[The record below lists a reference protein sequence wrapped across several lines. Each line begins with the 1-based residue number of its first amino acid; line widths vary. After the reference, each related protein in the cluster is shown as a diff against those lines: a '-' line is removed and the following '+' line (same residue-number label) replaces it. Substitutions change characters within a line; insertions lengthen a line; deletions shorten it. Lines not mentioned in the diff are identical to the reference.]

1 VTLQLQLDRLGRRL
15 KRWRVARSFLRW
27 LSLTL
32 GLWLLWFWLDNLLRL
47 PAGIRLAMLGVGLAV
62 PVWRALQ
69 EWLRPACRP
78 VSPART
84 AREIENRCGI
94 RDNTLINACCF
105 EQTPP
110 EGAAGAFAWRARKV
124 GLACAANI
132 HPEQLFDRR
141 ALRRAGAVAS
151 VGLLIWG
158 AYVLLLSR
166 HAGNAFARLI
176 MPLAD
181 IPPVTSV
188 TVSLSPSRTVTL
200 WAGDSLV
207 VTAQLRAVTGR
218 LESFNESPVLRQTQ
232 REGLREASVD
242 LPMAAVPGAPGCHV
256 RRFEAV
262 REPFTCNAQFGD
274 TWSRTLT
281 VQVRHPPRITASAFE
296 LIPPSYAGT
305 GTTMQAGAPMPLR
318 VLAGSRARV
327 SVTLDRAPQCLLWR
341 QGGAQHALAQAGTG
355 EWQAEVALE
364 QGGDYLLM
372 AGGGS
377 EAETRPVA
385 RGEVVLLPDRTPE
398 VALVAASRNQ
408 RVWSGAKLALPVEA
422 GDDFGLQAVWVTAA
436 PVAAPPERAEVLA
449 RWPYAGPP
457 GRQGSVRERL
467 ELTLDPARF
476 RPGESYRLEAR
487 ARDWN
492 PDGTVAVSAP
502 LVIRIR
508 QPEEAAEQL
517 EGAAQEAARALE
529 QAVAEQRRALGLT
542 RNLEVHLDE
551 ALSRRHIGAHR
562 ESIAKAQESA
572 RKHGRSA
579 VAALEKAAAPEAT
592 RARLSLLV
600 EQEMGLALE
609 RITALEPPAETSA
622 AMQPRVARLAGHQN
636 YILNE
641 LLSLLGRLAAQAR
654 LAQERDGGA
663 TAPPMATDADR
674 ARDLQEFLKDFAAVQ
689 KRIVEQTRSLLE
701 RGPED
706 LTEEELE
713 ILGQLAREEGK
724 WAALLRDRLD
734 DLAKNPLQDF
744 ADGSMAEAFNEV
756 WQDVQKAAESLY
768 ARKIEMAVPQEQGGL
783 ENAEELIHNLERWLT
798 DKPDYIKWLMEEPPT
813 LPDAPLAELPRELE
827 DIAGELLDEES
838 AMTEDVEDVT
848 SGWIDSLD
856 KGAGWDAMDGPIS
869 SMGAKGVTGNQLPN
883 QHEIGGRSGEGR
895 TGRSQGQMVE
905 GTAVGK
911 EGRQTPSRV
920 TPTPFETG
928 AVDDQSTASPGGA
941 TGGGKLAGFAE
952 QGLRGPAPPPRREQ
966 MKRLA
971 GRQTEIRQQA
981 ERLNLHLRAH
991 GVPSGD
997 LDAAIANM
1005 RELERHAIEGRGAE
1019 IRRAF
1024 DATLE
1029 SMRSTRATIAAE
1041 AATRR
1046 ERGALPRDKAE
1057 ALWSGLRADV
1067 PPGYEEI
1074 VAAYYRRLAGAGEGG
1089 RSETRE

>member
-436 PVAAPPERAEVLA
+436 PVAAPPERAEGVGALA
-449 RWPYAGPP
+449 LCRAAGTAGQCARAPGADARSGALPP
-457 GRQGSVRERL
+457 RRELPPR
-467 ELTLDPARF
+467 
-476 RPGESYRLEAR
+476 GAR
-487 ARDWN
+487 ARLESRRYGRGLGTARD
-492 PDGTVAVSAP
+492 PHTAARRGRGTARGGGTGGGPCAGAGGGRATACAGTDAQPRGASGRGTVTPAHRCAP
-502 LVIRIR
+502 RKHR
-508 QPEEAAEQL
+508 Q
-517 EGAAQEAARALE
+517 GAGVGT
-529 QAVAEQRRALGLT
+529 QAWPQRCRSPRKGRRAGGYP
-542 RNLEVHLDE
+542 R
-551 ALSRRHIGAHR
+551 A
-562 ESIAKAQESA
+562 
-572 RKHGRSA
+572 A
-579 VAALEKAAAPEAT
+579 VAAGGAGDGAGAGAHHGARTACGDLRSDAAAR
-592 RARLSLLV
+592 RAS
-600 EQEMGLALE
+600 G
-609 RITALEPPAETSA
+609 
-622 AMQPRVARLAGHQN
+622 GHQN

-813 LPDAPLAELPRELE
+813 PAGRPAGGAAARARGYCRGTAGRGVGHDRGCRGRHQRLDRLAR
-827 DIAGELLDEES
+827 
-838 AMTEDVEDVT
+838 
-848 SGWIDSLD
+848 
-856 KGAGWDAMDGPIS
+856 
-869 SMGAKGVTGNQLPN
+869 Q
-883 QHEIGGRSGEGR
+883 GGRGGTPW
-895 TGRSQGQMVE
+895 TGRS
-905 GTAVGK
+905 
-911 EGRQTPSRV
+911 
-920 TPTPFETG
+920 
-928 AVDDQSTASPGGA
+928 
-941 TGGGKLAGFAE
+941 LAW
-952 QGLRGPAPPPRREQ
+952 AP
-966 MKRLA
+966 
-971 GRQTEIRQQA
+971 
-981 ERLNLHLRAH
+981 RA
-991 GVPSGD
+991 
-997 LDAAIANM
+997 
-1005 RELERHAIEGRGAE
+1005 
-1019 IRRAF
+1019 
-1024 DATLE
+1024 
-1029 SMRSTRATIAAE
+1029 
-1041 AATRR
+1041 
-1046 ERGALPRDKAE
+1046 
-1057 ALWSGLRADV
+1057 
-1067 PPGYEEI
+1067 
-1074 VAAYYRRLAGAGEGG
+1074 
-1089 RSETRE
+1089 